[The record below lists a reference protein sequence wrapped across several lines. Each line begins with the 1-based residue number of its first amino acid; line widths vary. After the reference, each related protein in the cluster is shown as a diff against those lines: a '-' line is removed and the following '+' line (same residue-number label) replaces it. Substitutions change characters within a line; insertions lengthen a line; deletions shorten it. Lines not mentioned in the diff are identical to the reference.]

1 MVRICKASCYGNSG
15 QAMRTILLFL
25 LTIAAV
31 AALATYGTTRW
42 LHRVTADEV
51 TSHEWLHHELNLT
64 DEQLKILESVEV
76 KFGERQRRLAQAL
89 HEANRQLARAMAED
103 KAYTPRVTA
112 AVEHVHHCM
121 GDLQKAS
128 IEHVFAM
135 RAELS
140 PEQGDKLLVLA
151 QKALE
156 QSP

>member
-1 MVRICKASCYGNSG
+1 MKKA
-15 QAMRTILLFL
+15 ILFL
-25 LTIAAV
+25 AAIAAV
-31 AALATYGTTRW
+31 AALACYFTLSW
-42 LHRVTADEV
+42 SQHRVTADEA

-64 DEQLKILESVEV
+64 DAQLKALEPVEA
-76 KFGERQRRLAQAL
+76 KFGDRQKRLADEL
-89 HEANRQLARAMAED
+89 RDANRELARAMAED
-103 KAYTPRVTA
+103 KAYTSRVTA

-135 RAELS
+135 RAVLT

-156 QSP
+156 QLP

>member
-1 MVRICKASCYGNSG
+1 
-15 QAMRTILLFL
+15 MRKIIGFL
-25 LTIAAV
+25 AVIAVV
-31 AALATYGTTRW
+31 AALAAYGTLRW
-42 LHRVTADEV
+42 SEHRVTAEEV

-64 DEQLKILESVEV
+64 DAQLKALEPVES
-76 KFGERQRRLAQAL
+76 KFGERQRQLAEAL

-103 KAYTPRVTA
+103 KAYTPRVSA

-135 RAELS
+135 RAVIS
-140 PEQGDKLLVLA
+140 PEQGDKLLILA

-156 QSP
+156 QLP

>member
-1 MVRICKASCYGNSG
+1 
-15 QAMRTILLFL
+15 MRKTFPFL
-25 LTIAAV
+25 IVIAAV
-31 AALATYGTTRW
+31 AALAAYGTLRW
-42 LHRVTADEV
+42 SHRVTADDV
-51 TSHEWLHHELNLT
+51 TSHEWLHHELNLS
-64 DEQLKILESVEV
+64 DAQLKKLEPFEAN
-76 KFGERQRRLAQAL
+76 FGARQRQLAAAL
-89 HEANRQLARAMAED
+89 HEANGQLARAMAEE
-103 KAYTPRVTA
+103 KAYTPRVAA

>member
-1 MVRICKASCYGNSG
+1 MKKA
-15 QAMRTILLFL
+15 LFFL

-31 AALATYGTTRW
+31 AALAAYGTLRW
-42 LHRVTADEV
+42 SHHATADDV
-51 TSHEWLHHELNLT
+51 ASHEWLHRELNLT
-64 DEQLKILESVEV
+64 DAQLKALEPIEAS
-76 KFGERQRRLAQAL
+76 FGAKQRQLAETL
-89 HEANRQLARAMAED
+89 HEANRELARALAED

-112 AVEHVHHCM
+112 AVEHVHHRM

-135 RAELS
+135 RAELT

>member
-1 MVRICKASCYGNSG
+1 
-15 QAMRTILLFL
+15 MRKTFPFL
-25 LTIAAV
+25 VVIAAV
-31 AALATYGTTRW
+31 AALAAYATLRW
-42 LHRVTADEV
+42 SHRVSADEV

-64 DEQLKILESVEV
+64 EVQLKTLEPIEA
-76 KFGERQRRLAQAL
+76 KFGARQRQLAEAL

-135 RAELS
+135 RAELL

>member
-1 MVRICKASCYGNSG
+1 
-15 QAMRTILLFL
+15 MRKIILFL
-25 LTIAAV
+25 VAIAAV
-31 AALATYGTTRW
+31 AALAAFGTMRW
-42 LHRVTADEV
+42 SHRVTADEV

-64 DEQLKILESVEV
+64 EAQLKTLEPIEAR
-76 KFGERQRRLAQAL
+76 FGDRQRQLAAAL

-135 RAELS
+135 RTELS
-140 PEQGDKLLVLA
+140 PEQGDKLLILA

>member
-1 MVRICKASCYGNSG
+1 MRRI
-15 QAMRTILLFL
+15 LFFL
-25 LTIAAV
+25 VAIAAV
-31 AALATYGTTRW
+31 AAFATYVT
-42 LHRVTADEV
+42 LHWAQRVTADEV
-51 TSHEWLHHELNLT
+51 TSHEWLHHELKLT
-64 DEQLKILESVEV
+64 DAQLKQLEPIEE
-76 KFGERQRRLAQAL
+76 KFGSRQRELAEAL
-89 HEANRQLARAMAED
+89 REANRQLARAIAED
-103 KAYTPRVTA
+103 KSYTPRVTA

-140 PEQGDKLLVLA
+140 PEQGDKLLILA

>member
-1 MVRICKASCYGNSG
+1 MKKGI
-15 QAMRTILLFL
+15 LFL
-25 LTIAAV
+25 AAIAAV
-31 AALATYGTTRW
+31 AALACYFTLTW
-42 LHRVTADEV
+42 SQHRVTADEV

-64 DEQLKILESVEV
+64 DAQLKALEPVEA
-76 KFGERQRRLAQAL
+76 KFGDRQKRLAEAL
-89 HEANRQLARAMAED
+89 REANRQLAQAIAED

-112 AVEHVHHCM
+112 AVEHMHHCM

-135 RAELS
+135 RAMLT
-140 PEQGDKLLVLA
+140 PEQGDKLLGLA

>member
-1 MVRICKASCYGNSG
+1 MKKA
-15 QAMRTILLFL
+15 LFFL
-25 LTIAAV
+25 ATIAAV
-31 AALATYGTTRW
+31 AALACYFTLSW
-42 LHRVTADEV
+42 SQHRVTADEV
-51 TSHEWLHHELNLT
+51 TSHEWLHHELKLT
-64 DEQLKILESVEV
+64 AEQLKALEPVEAT
-76 KFGERQRRLAQAL
+76 FAERQKQLAEAL
-89 HEANRQLARAMAED
+89 REANRQLAHALAED

-112 AVEHVHHCM
+112 AVENVHHCM

-135 RAELS
+135 RAVLT

>member
-1 MVRICKASCYGNSG
+1 
-15 QAMRTILLFL
+15 MRKTIPFL
-25 LTIAAV
+25 LVIAAV
-31 AALATYGTTRW
+31 AALAAFATMHWT
-42 LHRVTADEV
+42 HRVTADEV

-64 DEQLKILESVEV
+64 EAQLKQLEPIEE
-76 KFGERQRRLAQAL
+76 KFGSRQRELAEAL
-89 HEANRQLARAMAED
+89 REANRQLARAIAED

-112 AVEHVHHCM
+112 AVEHVHHRM

-140 PEQGDKLLVLA
+140 PEQGDKLLILA

>member
-1 MVRICKASCYGNSG
+1 MKKGI
-15 QAMRTILLFL
+15 LFL
-25 LTIAAV
+25 AAIAAV
-31 AALATYGTTRW
+31 AALACYFTLTW
-42 LHRVTADEV
+42 SQHRVTADEV

-64 DEQLKILESVEV
+64 DAQLKALEPVEA
-76 KFGERQRRLAQAL
+76 KFGDRQKRLAEAL
-89 HEANRQLARAMAED
+89 REANRQLAQAIAED

-112 AVEHVHHCM
+112 AVEHMHHCM

-135 RAELS
+135 RAMLTA
-140 PEQGDKLLVLA
+140 EQGDKLLGLA